1 MPGPRTS
8 APGTAVARM
17 SALTYDE
24 PGHEKPEVWLAG
36 GIHSPPFSPVARLLA
51 GVLLRR
57 AQRGQRLTLPFSRPM
72 PVIGPRCHE
81 LRLGDA
87 DNEWR
92 VFYHVSST
100 AIVVLEVATKKTH
113 HTAQRVIDG
122 CRRRLALY
130 LLSERE
136 GGTA

>member
-1 MPGPRTS
+1 M
-8 APGTAVARM
+8 AVARM

-24 PGHEKPEVWLAG
+24 PGHEKPVVWLAG
-36 GIHSPPFSPVARLLA
+36 GIHSPPFSPAARQLA

-57 AQRGQRLTLPFSRPM
+57 VQRGQRLAMPYSRPL
-72 PVIGPRCHE
+72 PVIGARCHE

-87 DNEWR
+87 DNQWR

-100 AIVVLEVATKKTH
+100 AIVVLEVTTKKTP
-113 HTAQRVIDG
+113 HTPQRVIDG